1 MSILKHFRAVIDEFR
16 YAGVPP
22 ALPIRPMKRSQ
33 AQRGELGPN
42 ALAWCDLKL
51 GVFKTC
57 REQAEN
63 ARGTTTAVV
72 QVN

>member
-1 MSILKHFRAVIDEFR
+1 MSLYAHLKALLDEFR

-22 ALPIRPMKRSQ
+22 ALPILPTKRSK

-42 ALAWCDLKL
+42 AIAWCDQKL

-57 REQAEN
+57 REQAEA
-63 ARGTTTAVV
+63 ARAK
-72 QVN
+72 